1 MVAMNTRLITL
12 TGDVISLLLLESLRR
27 SQDERYSSISPQLE
41 SSNSLIDLQIE
52 QLASMIKKSKHLVV
66 FTGAG
71 ISTSCGIPDFRG
83 PKGIWTLQS
92 AYAN

>member
-83 PKGIWTLQS
+83 PKGIWTLQ
-92 AYAN
+92 